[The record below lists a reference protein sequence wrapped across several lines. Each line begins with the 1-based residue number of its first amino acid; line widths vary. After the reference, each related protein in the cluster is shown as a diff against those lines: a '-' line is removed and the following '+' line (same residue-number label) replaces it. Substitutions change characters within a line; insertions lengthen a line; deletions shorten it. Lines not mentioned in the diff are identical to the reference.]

1 MKKTYII
8 IIIITTF
15 LAILLGYKLSCLTK
29 YTIKENYN
37 YKITDSLEIKQT
49 TSKNKFKF
57 KNITFKNIIKDY
69 EIEEEKDN
77 SILLT
82 NNKNSI
88 KISINNS
95 NTNELIT
102 NNKNIKEYFK
112 ENKINNDL
120 DLIKY
125 TIKNKNKKY
134 NIFTSKNKLKNN
146 YDIIDT
152 IVNNIPSNHEI
163 IELKGSNIGY
173 ILKSDKYR
181 NINILKNNKVYNITM
196 IIQDKESTID
206 NLVNDILYSLEIN

>member
-1 MKKTYII
+1 M
-8 IIIITTF
+8 
-15 LAILLGYKLSCLTK
+15 
-29 YTIKENYN
+29 
-37 YKITDSLEIKQT
+37 
-49 TSKNKFKF
+49 
-57 KNITFKNIIKDY
+57 
-69 EIEEEKDN
+69 
-77 SILLT
+77 
-82 NNKNSI
+82 
-88 KISINNS
+88 
-95 NTNELIT
+95 IT

-134 NIFTSKNKLKNN
+134 NLFTSKNKLKNN

-163 IELKGSNIGY
+163 TEIKGSNIGY

-181 NINILKNNKVYNITM
+181 SINILKDDKVYNITM

>member
-8 IIIITTF
+8 IIIITTL

-37 YKITDSLEIKQT
+37 YKITDTLEIKQT
-49 TSKNKFKF
+49 TSKNKFEF

-112 ENKINNDL
+112 ENKINIGRINRSVKRIL
-120 DLIKY
+120 
-125 TIKNKNKKY
+125 
-134 NIFTSKNKLKNN
+134 KLKQKYKLNN
-146 YDIIDT
+146 NT
-152 IVNNIPSNHEI
+152 INGIR
-163 IELKGSNIGY
+163 
-173 ILKSDKYR
+173 KY
-181 NINILKNNKVYNITM
+181 
-196 IIQDKESTID
+196 
-206 NLVNDILYSLEIN
+206 

>member
-1 MKKTYII
+1 MKKNYII
-8 IIIITTF
+8 IIIITTL

-37 YKITDSLEIKQT
+37 YKITDTLEIKQT
-49 TSKNKFKF
+49 TSKNKFEF
-57 KNITFKNIIKDY
+57 KNVTFKNIIKDY

-82 NNKNSI
+82 NNKN
-88 KISINNS
+88 
-95 NTNELIT
+95 
-102 NNKNIKEYFK
+102 
-112 ENKINNDL
+112 
-120 DLIKY
+120 

-134 NIFTSKNKLKNN
+134 NLFTSKNKLKNN

-163 IELKGSNIGY
+163 TEIKGSNIGY

-181 NINILKNNKVYNITM
+181 SINILKDDKVYNITM

>member
-37 YKITDSLEIKQT
+37 YKITDTLEIKQT
-49 TSKNKFKF
+49 TSKNKYKF

-69 EIEEEKDN
+69 EIEEEKNN

-102 NNKNIKEYFK
+102 NNKNIKE
-112 ENKINNDL
+112 
-120 DLIKY
+120 
-125 TIKNKNKKY
+125 
-134 NIFTSKNKLKNN
+134 
-146 YDIIDT
+146 
-152 IVNNIPSNHEI
+152 
-163 IELKGSNIGY
+163 
-173 ILKSDKYR
+173 
-181 NINILKNNKVYNITM
+181 
-196 IIQDKESTID
+196 
-206 NLVNDILYSLEIN
+206 

>member
-1 MKKTYII
+1 MKKNYII
-8 IIIITTF
+8 IIIITTL

-37 YKITDSLEIKQT
+37 YKITDTLEIKQT
-49 TSKNKFKF
+49 TSKNKFEF

-125 TIKNKNKKY
+125 TIKN
-134 NIFTSKNKLKNN
+134 N

-163 IELKGSNIGY
+163 TEIKGSNIGY

-181 NINILKNNKVYNITM
+181 SINILKDDKVYNITM

>member
-8 IIIITTF
+8 IIIITTL

-29 YTIKENYN
+29 YTIRDNYN
-37 YKITDSLEIKQT
+37 YKITDTLEIKQT
-49 TSKNKFKF
+49 TSKNKFEF

-77 SILLT
+77 SILL
-82 NNKNSI
+82 
-88 KISINNS
+88 
-95 NTNELIT
+95 T

-134 NIFTSKNKLKNN
+134 NLFTSKNKLKNN

-163 IELKGSNIGY
+163 IEIKGSNIGY

-181 NINILKNNKVYNITM
+181 SINILKDDKVYNITM

-206 NLVNDILYSLEIN
+206 NLVNNILYSLEIN

>member
-1 MKKTYII
+1 MDDYILI
-8 IIIITTF
+8 HN
-15 LAILLGYKLSCLTK
+15 S
-29 YTIKENYN
+29 KEYL
-37 YKITDSLEIKQT
+37 KDSLE
-49 TSKNKFKF
+49 
-57 KNITFKNIIKDY
+57 
-69 EIEEEKDN
+69 
-77 SILLT
+77 
-82 NNKNSI
+82 
-88 KISINNS
+88 
-95 NTNELIT
+95 LI
-102 NNKNIKEYFK
+102 

-134 NIFTSKNKLKNN
+134 NLFTSKNKLKNN

-181 NINILKNNKVYNITM
+181 SINILKDDKVYNITT
-196 IIQDKESTID
+196 ILQDKESTID

>member
-8 IIIITTF
+8 IIIITIF

-37 YKITDSLEIKQT
+37 YKITDTLEIKQT
-49 TSKNKFKF
+49 TSKNKFEF

-77 SILLT
+77 SILL
-82 NNKNSI
+82 
-88 KISINNS
+88 
-95 NTNELIT
+95 T

-134 NIFTSKNKLKNN
+134 NLFTSKNKLKNN

-163 IELKGSNIGY
+163 TEIKGSNIGY

-181 NINILKNNKVYNITM
+181 SINILKNDKVYNITT